1 MAVGRGTL
9 YIKADQC
16 VEVKNQDVTLGDLVE
31 MECADSQ
38 VIFKLKTIKV
48 MKMLEQGKHR
58 YVISILKMIE
68 SIHKEY
74 PNLEIQNMGAA
85 DVIVVYE
92 AQKKS
97 NAVWQWTKVILVCL
111 LSFVGAAF
119 AIMTF
124 NNDSGTSKIFVQI
137 YEMFTG
143 KTHEGFSV
151 LEAAYSVG
159 LSIGIIVFFNHFG
172 KKKFTVDPSPI
183 EIEMQLYEN
192 DIQTTIIAERSR
204 RGQELDVGQT
214 DRDGVYRL

>member
-1 MAVGRGTL
+1 
-9 YIKADQC
+9 
-16 VEVKNQDVTLGDLVE
+16 
-31 MECADSQ
+31 
-38 VIFKLKTIKV
+38 
-48 MKMLEQGKHR
+48 MKMPDQGKHR
-58 YVISILKMIE
+58 YVLSILKIIE
-68 SIHKEY
+68 FIHKEY
-74 PNLEIQNMGAA
+74 PNLEIQNMGAP

-92 AQKKS
+92 AQKKN
-97 NAVWQWTKVILVCL
+97 NAVWQWTKVVLVCL

-124 NNDSGTSKIFVQI
+124 NNDSGTSQLFVQI

-159 LSIGIIVFFNHFG
+159 LTVGIIVFFNHFG

-204 RGQELDVGQT
+204 KGQELDVDQT
-214 DRDGVYRL
+214 DNNSVYRF

>member
-1 MAVGRGTL
+1 MAVGKGTL

-16 VEVKNQDVTLGDLVE
+16 VEVKNRDVTLGDLIE
-31 MECADSQ
+31 MECADPQ
-38 VIFKLKTIKV
+38 VVFKLKTIKV
-48 MKMLEQGKHR
+48 MKMPDQGKHR
-58 YVISILKMIE
+58 YVLSILKIIE

-74 PNLEIQNMGAA
+74 PNLEIQNMGAP

-92 AQKKS
+92 AQKKN
-97 NAVWQWTKVILVCL
+97 NAVWQWTKVVLVCL

-124 NNDSGTSKIFVQI
+124 NNDSGTSQLFVQI

-159 LSIGIIVFFNHFG
+159 LTVGIIVFFNHFG

-204 RGQELDVGQT
+204 KGQELDVDQT
-214 DRDGVYRL
+214 DNNGSYWF

>member
-1 MAVGRGTL
+1 MAVGKGTL

-16 VEVKNQDVTLGDLVE
+16 VEVKNRDVTLGDLIE
-31 MECADSQ
+31 MECADPQ
-38 VIFKLKTIKV
+38 VVFKLKTIKV
-48 MKMLEQGKHR
+48 MKMPDQGKHR
-58 YVISILKMIE
+58 YVLSILKIIE

-74 PNLEIQNMGAA
+74 PNLEIQNMGAP

-92 AQKKS
+92 AQKKN
-97 NAVWQWTKVILVCL
+97 NAIWQWTKVVLVCL

-124 NNDSGTSKIFVQI
+124 NNDSGTSQLFVQI

-159 LSIGIIVFFNHFG
+159 LTVGIIVFFNHFG

-204 RGQELDVGQT
+204 KGQELDVDQT
-214 DRDGVYRL
+214 DNNGVYRF